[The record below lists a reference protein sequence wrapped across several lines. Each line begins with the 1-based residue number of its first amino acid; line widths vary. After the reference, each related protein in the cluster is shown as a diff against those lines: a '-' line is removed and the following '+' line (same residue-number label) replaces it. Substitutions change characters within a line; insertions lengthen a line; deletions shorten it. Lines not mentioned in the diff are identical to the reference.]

1 MGDKFGYSEYGVFVS
16 NSSQDLQA
24 LEALKSLTQ
33 AALQNDK
40 MSISDV
46 ISIYNSSSLSD
57 IRNKIEVSEKEAN
70 QKIMQAQQMQLQQQQ
85 KQRQDQRDIDLAK
98 IKLEQD
104 RQDREDARNKQD
116 NDTKIE
122 IAKMNANKRQ

>member
-1 MGDKFGYSEYGVFVS
+1 MMLST
-16 NSSQDLQA
+16 LH
-24 LEALKSLTQ
+24 LEGCVRICHIFNLMSGNINKYMNK
-33 AALQNDK
+33 ALQNDK

-70 QKIMQAQQMQLQQQQ
+70 QKIMQAQKMQLQQQQ